1 MQVKVTQQEEKK
13 TSWIRRCKRG
23 TAEKPHGFYPF
34 RWHDILSKSER
45 SEYKSYRLSKYYKIR
60 VKGDTRRMLL
70 DAQRIRKSHD
80 LKTQMQPTFTEI
92 CELLMTIACTVFSD
106 ELTVLKASNI
116 SMQPPLALIA

>member
-1 MQVKVTQQEEKK
+1 
-13 TSWIRRCKRG
+13 
-23 TAEKPHGFYPF
+23 
-34 RWHDILSKSER
+34 
-45 SEYKSYRLSKYYKIR
+45 
-60 VKGDTRRMLL
+60 MLL